1 MDLNLQIITLSR
13 RNTNVR
19 SLALSLDEKRK
30 VTTACEDSLRALQ
43 AALAKRGFTGIRDR

>member
-1 MDLNLQIITLSR
+1 MIIAQSR

-30 VTTACEDSLRALQ
+30 LTGPCEETLRALQ
-43 AALAKRGFTGIRDR
+43 AALSKHGYAVGR